1 MLAAPNARVIQHL
14 IERAVRPCAASF
26 ELTKRSSV
34 GHSCVGVAGL
44 LVDRTVE
51 PGRYWSGERGEQVS
65 QSEMSRPG
73 TEALL
78 RTLHERPQL
87 PLGKWLQAPAH
98 VHYKAFRM
106 SDPPTQRPASRS
118 EFQSLLG
125 HFKIPAET
133 TELRGNFG
141 YGVKEAENGDRL
153 IVIWQAHTEY
163 YNYQLW
169 HMPSPANATVTFG
182 SLTFPDYAFSV
193 EPLGSVVCR
202 LDILLTTGMLP
213 PRSELRGLMPGPV
226 LYGSRIFNEQT
237 SIVTSF
243 TPDEQGRERY
253 WVSVGPS
260 QGDPSRLKDIV
271 DAIVRIETYYH
282 LLLMQKPLFS
292 AAIDQAYKFE
302 QVHLRQREI
311 ITTHIAHADSQ
322 TLQRWLNTLTQD
334 LLKTNRMAGKL
345 HFELSASLPY
355 DRIVHSTLA
364 SLAEKPLDS
373 YRPTS
378 DYVLSG
384 ITGVEE
390 GYQQLLQ
397 RIDTL
402 RGGFEGIIAII
413 RTRIDLILE
422 SQNLALLQS
431 VDKTTKSQVL
441 LQHTVEGLSIIVI
454 AYYVAGLGSYI
465 FKGLQ
470 EMGWLKN
477 ANIASAM
484 FVPISIGLA
493 FLITTVSKK
502 YLQKKLAGEQ
512 SHKKI
517 EEQQKQENTDL

>member
-1 MLAAPNARVIQHL
+1 
-14 IERAVRPCAASF
+14 
-26 ELTKRSSV
+26 
-34 GHSCVGVAGL
+34 
-44 LVDRTVE
+44 
-51 PGRYWSGERGEQVS
+51 
-65 QSEMSRPG
+65 MSRPG
-73 TEALL
+73 AEALL
-78 RTLHERPQL
+78 RKLHERPHQ
-87 PLGKWLQAPAH
+87 PIGRWLRAPAH
-98 VHYKAFRM
+98 VQYKAFRM
-106 SDPPTQRPASRS
+106 SDPPSQRPASRS

-125 HFKIPAET
+125 QLQISSEATYVRE
-133 TELRGNFG
+133 NFG

-153 IVIWQAHTEY
+153 IIIWQAHTEY

-169 HMPSPANATVTFG
+169 HVPSQLNSAVTFG
-182 SLTFPDYAFSV
+182 PLTFPEYTFPV

-213 PRSELRGLMPGPV
+213 PRHELRGLMPGPV

-237 SIVTSF
+237 SVATSF
-243 TPDEQGRERY
+243 TPDDQGRERY

-292 AAIDQAYKFE
+292 TAIDQVYKFE
-302 QVHLRQREI
+302 QVHLKQREI
-311 ITTHIAHADSQ
+311 ITSHIGHADSQ

-334 LLKTNRMAGKL
+334 LLKTNRMAGTL

-355 DRIVHSTLA
+355 DKIVHTTLT
-364 SLAEKPLDS
+364 SIAEHPMDS
-373 YRPTS
+373 YRPIS
-378 DYVLSG
+378 DYVLGG
-384 ITGVEE
+384 ITGVAE
-390 GYQQLLQ
+390 GYQQLLR

-441 LQHTVEGLSIIVI
+441 LQHTVEGLSVIVI
-454 AYYVAGLGSYI
+454 AYYVAGLGGYI

-470 EMGWLKN
+470 EVGWLTN
-477 ANIASAM
+477 ANLASAI
-484 FVPISIGLA
+484 FVPVAIGLA
-493 FLITTVSKK
+493 FGITTFSKK
-502 YLQKKLAGEQ
+502 YLHKTLAGDQ
-512 SHKKI
+512 PAAKA
-517 EEQQKQENTDL
+517 NTPER

>member
-1 MLAAPNARVIQHL
+1 MELD
-14 IERAVRPCAASF
+14 ERAY
-26 ELTKRSSV
+26 TKRENEYV
-34 GHSCVGVAGL
+34 NQPE
-44 LVDRTVE
+44 T
-51 PGRYWSGERGEQVS
+51 S
-65 QSEMSRPG
+65 QPG

-78 RTLHERPQL
+78 RKLHERPHQ
-87 PLGKWLQAPAH
+87 PIGRWLRAPAH

-106 SDPPTQRPASRS
+106 SDPPAQRPASRS

-125 HFKIPAET
+125 HLKISSEMT
-133 TELRGNFG
+133 SVRENFG
-141 YGVKEAENGDRL
+141 YGVKEAEDGQRL
-153 IVIWQAHTEY
+153 ILIWQAHTEY

-169 HMPSPANATVTFG
+169 HVPSQVNGAVTFG
-182 SLTFPDYAFSV
+182 PLTFPEYTFPV
-193 EPLGSVVCR
+193 EPIGSVVCR

-213 PRSELRGLMPGPV
+213 PRHELRGLMPGPV

-237 SIVTSF
+237 CVATSF
-243 TPDEQGRERY
+243 TPDDQGRERY

-292 AAIDQAYKFE
+292 AAIDQVYKFE
-302 QVHLRQREI
+302 QVHLKQREI
-311 ITTHIAHADSQ
+311 ITSHIGHADSQ

-334 LLKTNRMAGKL
+334 LLKTNRMAGTL

-364 SLAEKPLDS
+364 SLAEKPLES

-384 ITGVEE
+384 ITGVAE
-390 GYQQLLQ
+390 GYQQLLK

-402 RGGFEGIIAII
+402 RGGFEGIITII

-441 LQHTVEGLSIIVI
+441 LQHTVEGLSVIVI
-454 AYYVAGLGSYI
+454 AYYLAGLCGYV
-465 FKGLQ
+465 FKGFQ

-477 ANIASAM
+477 ANIASAI
-484 FVPISIGLA
+484 FVPIAIGLA
-493 FLITTVSKK
+493 FAVTTFSKK
-502 YLQKKLAGEQ
+502 YLHKKLEDEQ
-512 SHKKI
+512 PAKKPGKP
-517 EEQQKQENTDL
+517 EE